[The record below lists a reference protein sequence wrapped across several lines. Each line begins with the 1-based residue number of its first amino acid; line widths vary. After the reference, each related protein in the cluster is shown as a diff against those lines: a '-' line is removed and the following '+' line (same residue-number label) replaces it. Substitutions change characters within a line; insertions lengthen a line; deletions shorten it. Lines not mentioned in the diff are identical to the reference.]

1 MRRGVSI
8 VEMGNRRDFRSDFGR
23 LPRLGRGAERDVRH
37 RGKIYHRVV
46 VVVVIIIIGCKL
58 ANHRRADR
66 FDGVSAH
73 GSGNR
78 RGYLRAVESL
88 ERVARVHLAR
98 AHPRRAVGVAPVV
111 VKRCEA
117 ATVHVRDVIRDD
129 VERRTRGERVFVQ
142 LGRHARERD
151 VRFETTSIYVRRF
164 SRRGAV

>member
-1 MRRGVSI
+1 
-8 VEMGNRRDFRSDFGR
+8 MGNRRDFRSNFGR

-66 FDGVSAH
+66 FDGISAH

-151 VRFETTSIYVRRF
+151 VRFETTSVYVRRF